1 MNPLDCINIIVVDD
15 EPISADEMSDL
26 IRDTFSSAFNL
37 HVRTA
42 YNAAAVLRMTQEVP
56 CDLLVCD
63 IQMPGMSGLE
73 LTRTLKAQHPE
84 LCVLFLTGYDD
95 FNFAYEA
102 FQQNAMHYILKT
114 EGDEKILQAI
124 EEGID
129 KIVNRRHMLA
139 RIRDAEQRY
148 TQMVPAYRR
157 QLLTQ
162 LLLGE
167 NTTSNLL
174 ELSRDSFEYIYVVI
188 ARCDAHHGSISA
200 CHKLVAQSTV
210 ERTVAESLN
219 DALLWSDSVL
229 LDNNYVWFF
238 SMRDNRECASSL
250 FQLMR
255 KARSHLESQLA
266 LPLFFVVAD
275 HSVEISQLHA
285 KYLELHRMLSQ
296 KILRG
301 AAGAAIRHASAHTE
315 HMPPVEAL
323 QSSLS
328 QCIHDINESAF
339 DSLQAHLA
347 PILQYLMNIKDVTDP
362 YAAQCTAALNYA
374 FFSYIN
380 QNKLFSVLATADQQS
395 ARNQPKWYEAVTA
408 ELKKDSQKQID
419 SAVLSISQ
427 YIISYIHEHI
437 SENIGTSVLA
447 EVSGYSSGYLSRVFK
462 QHKGISI
469 HEYITQAR
477 MTLAKEMLINTTL
490 RIYEISTAC
499 GYDNTA
505 YFIKV
510 FKSQYGQTPQE
521 YKQSHNQRRP
531 YD

>member
-1 MNPLDCINIIVVDD
+1 MNQTDYINIIVVDD

-26 IRDTFSSAFNL
+26 IRDTFSSSVNI

-42 YNAAAVLRMTQEVP
+42 YNGSSVLRMTQEVP
-56 CDLLVCD
+56 CDLLICD

-73 LTRTLKAQHPE
+73 LTRKLKAQHPD

-114 EGDEKILQAI
+114 EGDERILQAVQ
-124 EEGID
+124 EGID
-129 KIVNRRHMLA
+129 KIVSRRHMLS

-148 TQMVPAYRR
+148 AQMVPAYRR

-167 NTTSNLL
+167 DTTSSLL
-174 ELSRDSFEYIYVVI
+174 ELSRDSYEYVYVVI
-188 ARCDAHHGSISA
+188 ARCDVRQGPISA
-200 CHKLVAQSTV
+200 RHKLVAQSTV

-229 LDNNYVWFF
+229 LDNSFVWFF
-238 SMRDNRECASSL
+238 AMRDDRECASSL

-255 KARSHLESQLA
+255 KARSHLETQLS

-275 HSVEISQLHA
+275 QSVGISGLHA

-296 KILRG
+296 MILRG
-301 AAGAAIRHASAHTE
+301 ATGAAIRNA
-315 HMPPVEAL
+315 PPAAAGRLPIETIQV
-323 QSSLS
+323 SLS
-328 QCIHDINESAF
+328 QCIHDIKESAF
-339 DSLQAHLA
+339 DSLEMHLA
-347 PILQYLMNIKDVTDP
+347 PVLLFLEDTQASGDP
-362 YAAQCTAALNYA
+362 YVAQCASALSLA
-374 FFSYIN
+374 FFTHIN
-380 QNKLFSVLATADQQS
+380 QNKLYTALAAADQKS
-395 ARNQPKWYEAVTA
+395 SRNHAKWFRAITE
-408 ELKKDSQKQID
+408 ELKKESQKQID
-419 SAVLSISQ
+419 SAVLSISE
-427 YIISYIHEHI
+427 YITAYVRDHI

-447 EVSGYSSGYLSRVFK
+447 EVSGYSSGYLSRIFK

-469 HEYITQAR
+469 HEYITQQRMNLAR
-477 MTLAKEMLINTTL
+477 ELLVNTNL
-490 RIYEISTAC
+490 RIYEIASSC

-510 FKSQYGQTPQE
+510 FKSQLGQTPQE
-521 YKQSHNQRRP
+521 YKQNHGSKWSR
-531 YD
+531 